1 VPSQLRRCTRVGSLT
16 HTRAIRSACSH
27 TGTLQ
32 AELLAGRPALREAPY
47 TVNQEHR
54 THHPRAHTGT
64 LQAEL
69 LAGRPVLREAL
80 SALAAC
86 TELAPL
92 LAGGPSCASLARRAA
107 AWQRAWHPR
116 RLQQLKEESAAVK
129 RGQRQA
135 CLQEQAQ
142 RQHAQSQQ
150 RQQQQPAPQQLLPP
164 PAWRPQQQPGQH
176 QQQGQPLQ
184 WHGVAQAQP
193 MQLQQQHQQHLQQQ
207 KQPQQQF
214 QVMPLQQHMQPLQ
227 VVLPNGQLG
236 LLLPLVSAPPTG
248 VQQSWQP
255 TSWPQ
260 GPQGALPPPPQQLQT
275 ATPAA
280 VPGPV
285 PPPRPPPRPPAAPQ
299 PPQQPQQQQGRATP
313 AKRPSDADEAAADA
327 APASSRQRL
336 DGGHIGAEAA
346 ASGTGPAQAGSNQAA
361 AVALRAR
368 LLGADSQ
375 DLLKQQAPK
384 AAAADTQDLGAPPDA
399 PPATEAGEPA
409 AALPAARPHSAL
421 HDELGTTAAG
431 AATTTAEQQQPSGQ
445 EPHQQR
451 QAEAV
456 PECVAQLA
464 EARDDSEVV
473 FLGTGAAEPS
483 KYRGASAIHLRS
495 VCIHTHSR
503 SDCICG
509 NALRRPRSRDPVCCS
524 VACSSAARLAVGS
537 LLHNLSEPPAREPS
551 RNLDRCSSPEYIVAP
566 TDPAC
571 LFSHRRLASGG
582 GLLMDAGEG
591 CMAQLTRCYGGAG
604 AATQAAALAAV
615 WLSHKHAD
623 HMLGLPGLLAVR
635 PASAPPLLVIGA
647 VFAAGHFTSVS
658 CTFLAPLMPTIP
670 AVGYWPRHWR
680 AQISTSPVPHLWSQ
694 VFRMHSTRLA
704 SPLSPRPLVQRLE
717 PCQAD
722 LSQAGKGLGA
732 GATGGQIYSIA
743 DV

>member
-1 VPSQLRRCTRVGSLT
+1 MPSQLRRCTRVGNLT
-16 HTRAIRSACSH
+16 HTRAIRSVCSH

-32 AELLAGRPALREAPY
+32 AELLAGRPALREAPC
-47 TVNQEHR
+47 TFDQEHR
-54 THHPRAHTGT
+54 THHRRAHTGT

-80 SALAAC
+80 SALAAR

-129 RGQRQA
+129 GGQRRGG
-135 CLQEQAQ
+135 LQEQAQ

-184 WHGVAQAQP
+184 WPGVAQTQP

-236 LLLPLVSAPPTG
+236 LLLPLVSAPPAG

-260 GPQGALPPPPQQLQT
+260 GPQGALPPPPQQLQP
-275 ATPAA
+275 ATSAA
-280 VPGPV
+280 VRGPV

-299 PPQQPQQQQGRATP
+299 QPKPQQQQGRATT
-313 AKRPSDADEAAADA
+313 AKRPSDAVEAAADA

-336 DGGHIGAEAA
+336 DGGRIGAEAA
-346 ASGTGPAQAGSNQAA
+346 ASGTGPAEAESNQAA
-361 AVALRAR
+361 ASALRAR

-375 DLLKQQAPK
+375 DLLQQQAPK
-384 AAAADTQDLGAPPDA
+384 AAAADTLHLGAPPDA

-421 HDELGTTAAG
+421 HDAFGTTAAG
-431 AATTTAEQQQPSGQ
+431 TATTTAERQQPSGQ
-445 EPHQQR
+445 EPHRQQ

-483 KYRGASAIHLRS
+483 KYRGATAIHLRS

-509 NALRRPRSRDPVCCS
+509 NALTRPRSRDLVCCG
-524 VACSSAARLAVGS
+524 VACSSAAPSCNGIVAAQSVKHQHVNRPETWLAQNKHGS
-537 LLHNLSEPPAREPS
+537 
-551 RNLDRCSSPEYIVAP
+551 CSSPEYIVAP
-566 TDPAC
+566 TDPTC
-571 LFSHRRLASGG
+571 LSSHRRLASGG

-647 VFAAGHFTSVS
+647 VFAAGHFTYVS
-658 CTFLAPLMPTIP
+658 YTFLAPSLPTIP
-670 AVGYWPRHWR
+670 AVGCW
-680 AQISTSPVPHLWSQ
+680 
-694 VFRMHSTRLA
+694 
-704 SPLSPRPLVQRLE
+704 PRPLPFAPPQLVFGVHRSQHPLFLICGVKFLVSRLG
-717 PCQAD
+717 P
-722 LSQAGKGLGA
+722 
-732 GATGGQIYSIA
+732 
-743 DV
+743 